1 MNINVRRDFLRKS
14 SALMGASLLP
24 YSSLVRAEPPP
35 EVRKLRLINIPAIC
49 HAPQYLAEAMLKLE
63 GFTEVEYVDF
73 PTAGPTGATSFPP
86 KTANPTAKPTW
97 LLSAAFRGPTA
108 TTAFEAVLGQ
118 EALAVPR
125 AAVVISH
132 LTAHRCESF
141 ADARPFNAPVA
152 RFSDT
157 RR

>member
-73 PTAGPTGATSFPP
+73 PTAGPTGVADGRVDMSMWGAPEP
-86 KTANPTAKPTW
+86 
-97 LLSAAFRGPTA
+97 
-108 TTAFEAVLGQ
+108 
-118 EALAVPR
+118 
-125 AAVVISH
+125 IS
-132 LTAHRCESF
+132 LI
-141 ADARPFNAPVA
+141 DAGK
-152 RFSDT
+152 
-157 RR
+157 